1 MTMREEDMS
10 YLTINT
16 QRGLFQYN
24 RLVFG
29 SALAPAIW
37 QTAIDT
43 VLQGLQGIPFNF
55 DDMIMKEKNTEE
67 HLNNLEPVLRR

>member
-1 MTMREEDMS
+1 MTVREEDML

-29 SALAPAIW
+29 VALAPAIW
-37 QTAIDT
+37 QTAKDT
-43 VLQGLQGIPFNF
+43 VLKGLQGIHFNF
-55 DDMIMKEKNTEE
+55 DDVIMTEKTTEE
-67 HLNNLEPVLRR
+67 HLNNLEQVLRR